1 MQQGT
6 VVVWKG
12 SYGFIL
18 PLDGGGKGKIF
29 VHQSDIEMDGYRELW
44 PGSLVQFEIEEGERG
59 RHAVRAKVIQ
69 SAAPTEPDE
78 RGRLRADGVT
88 LQSEREN

>member
-6 VVVWKG
+6 VVVWRG

-44 PGSLVQFEIEEGERG
+44 PGDLVEHEIEEGERG
-59 RHAVRAKVIQ
+59 RHATHVVVIK
-69 SAAPTEPDE
+69 SAAPAET
-78 RGRLRADGVT
+78 AA
-88 LQSEREN
+88 